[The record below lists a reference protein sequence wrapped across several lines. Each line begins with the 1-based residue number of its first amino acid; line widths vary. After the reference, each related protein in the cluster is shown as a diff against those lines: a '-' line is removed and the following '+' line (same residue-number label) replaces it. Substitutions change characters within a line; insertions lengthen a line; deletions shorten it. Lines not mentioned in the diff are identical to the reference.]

1 MSEIEML
8 RQRSQVDCAEKFDQ
22 QDQRV
27 RYEKR
32 ADIHEAFLV
41 ILDQAPPLA
50 FPKITWVDKL

>member
-1 MSEIEML
+1 ML